1 MKKLLIAFWGV
12 LFVFPAF
19 CADVYFHVEPE
30 NLKTVASAYFDTASD
45 PNVVAKI
52 ADEYLAQL
60 QSNNNQGVTVAGMQ
74 AVCAAGGLDITT
86 QSGQQQCIDFV
97 TTLSTLSDTNFY
109 HVCDDDEYEKIP
121 ESVRNIS
128 KCEKDFFT
136 STKAVLSNAIALA
149 QEYARIKWND
159 NIVCSSQVRQH
170 RSDDWISCKS
180 IKTGAFYEFRFDRTD
195 ASNDVNIM
203 RDTHKAICEMYG
215 GEYQAGW
222 GCLIDKSECTN
233 INNTCNKFA
242 CEAKPGDYK
251 PVAGTGNMLTAAM
264 FQFMVNPDPVPGCE
278 IIDKGIINNEQLQ
291 MSNVCSIDP
300 FTFCKVGTQVN
311 RAPAS
316 DFELRK
322 YIAEQCKTDISQIT
336 CDAGYGIYKG
346 AGEGACQR
354 TVSNLYDVVV
364 SCYYQGNKIDI
375 VFDDLSEAWNTTSR
389 GGLQS
394 MMCVTADGVFDGKN
408 CTFVEEDECNALKA
422 QNATVCPEC
431 RDVDW
436 DDKNNLCVLG
446 SAKAATNLQ
455 NGIKIAGVVVTVV
468 AAAVA
473 TAATGGAAS
482 GTWVVVANAATGLGG
497 TAVIASEAAMTY
509 GKFDPFVKRA
519 QECFVNNDAKCAEE
533 LVVDE
538 LNTMIGYKEEFT
550 PAQQNGLDE
559 ILARLVEMIP
569 DDSEFW
575 DEFFGN
581 PEFFDCND
589 DGTDCAPKERAQ
601 FWQVVR
607 TVGDVSM
614 IIGGILSAIK
624 IVSPATTTTV
634 TTTTTST
641 KTEAAIYNRIQ
652 RIGINERLGGG
663 KNPGRVVTRGL
674 GGDNKTILA
683 NNLRNVNVTADVNSD
698 VVATVEKIVGA
709 NDFVPKNISR
719 NTQFLQWLRQ
729 NSQYKFVDPKTG
741 KLFTQAEFDDI
752 AKSLAQTVTTTTTT
766 VTPGAASVTL
776 SALGLVPIGVGAGNL
791 VYHEMEESD
800 TLILSRDGEEEFEAP
815 EPGDPEFIGPIPVPV
830 PVPIDTSAEDPEP
843 APVVATEEEFEA
855 PEPGDPE
862 FIGPIP
868 VPVPTPA
875 PVVTTAAPEKPNVTI
890 DLSDLPDATPHVDE
904 TEIQITNNPLSVD
917 KYTYTPSAPAPVKS
931 EPVTPYQ
938 VEKPNNTGLIATA
951 AILGA
956 IGTGVL
962 VGALVGGD
970 DDDDDDTHGEE
981 YNQLEQ
987 DLTTILNVAGG
998 TIGYVGNHSIT
1009 LAKMQTMVGSYVQ
1022 IVNIAG
1028 NAVVVVIYNGHYL
1041 PYYLNPGVGQWIPV
1055 LGISS
1060 VGGYMNTYP
1069 QNPTGISVVDSI
1081 AGILNQKLPGR
1092 LVGQFVGANSAGVQ
1106 FPTPAPAAYQ
1116 TINAEFPNGVVQSA
1130 TEMQSQT
1137 GQQLYNN
1144 NYNRIKNIFITAH
1157 LGGFFIDY
1165 FIL

>member
-30 NLKTVASAYFDTASD
+30 NLKTVASAYFDTDSD

-195 ASNDVNIM
+195 ASNDANIT
-203 RDTHKAICEMYG
+203 RDIHKAICEMYG

-251 PVAGTGNMLTAAM
+251 PVAGTGDMLTAAM

-311 RAPAS
+311 RTPAS

-354 TVSNLYDVVV
+354 TLSNLYDVVV

-394 MMCVTADGVFDGKN
+394 MMCVTADGIFDGKN

-455 NGIKIAGVVVTVV
+455 NGIKIGTVVVTVV

-519 QECFVNNDAKCAEE
+519 QECFVNNDAQCAEE

-843 APVVATEEEFEA
+843 APVV
-855 PEPGDPE
+855 
-862 FIGPIP
+862 IP
-868 VPVPTPA
+868 VPIPA

-890 DLSDLPDATPHVDE
+890 DLSDLPDMTPHVDE
-904 TEIQITNNPLSVD
+904 TEIQITNTPLSVD

-1081 AGILNQKLPGR
+1081 SGILNQKLPGR

>member
-159 NIVCSSQVRQH
+159 NIVCSNQVRQH

-180 IKTGAFYEFRFDRTD
+180 IKTGAFYEFRFNRTD

-278 IIDKGIINNEQLQ
+278 ITDKAIINNEQLQ

-322 YIAEQCKTDISQIT
+322 YIAQECKTDISQIT

-346 AGEGACQR
+346 AGEGACRR
-354 TVSNLYDVVV
+354 TALNLYDVVV

-394 MMCVTADGVFDGKN
+394 MMCVTADGIFDGKN
-408 CTFVEEDECNALKA
+408 CSLADKVLCDQMKA
-422 QNATVCPEC
+422 QNAAVCPEC
-431 RDVDW
+431 RDIDW
-436 DDKNNLCVLG
+436 DEDNNLCVLG

-455 NGIKIAGVVVTVV
+455 NGIEIAGVIVTVV
-468 AAAVA
+468 AAVAV
-473 TAATGGAAS
+473 TAATGGTAAP
-482 GTWVVVANAATGLGG
+482 GAWVIVSNVATGLTVTGG
-497 TAVIASEAAMTY
+497 AATVVSEAVMTY
-509 GKFDPFVKRA
+509 GIFDPFVKRA
-519 QECFVNNDAKCAEE
+519 QECIYNNDAQCAEE

-550 PAQQNGLDE
+550 PAQQNALDE
-559 ILARLVEMIP
+559 YLAKLIEMIP

-575 DEFFGN
+575 KYFWNN
-581 PEFFDCND
+581 PEYFDCND

-601 FWQVVR
+601 FWQLVR

-614 IIGGILSAIK
+614 FVGGLLSMISAIAPK
-624 IVSPATTTTV
+624 VATTV
-634 TTTTTST
+634 TTTTTTT
-641 KTEAAIYNRIQ
+641 KTEAAIYNRLQ
-652 RIGINERLGGG
+652 RIGINEKLGSG
-663 KNPGRVVTRGL
+663 KNAGRTVVQHMDGR
-674 GGDNKTILA
+674 NSTILA
-683 NNLRNVNVTADVNSD
+683 NNIKNVNVTANVNTD
-698 VVATVEKIVGA
+698 LVPTVEKIVAA
-709 NDFVPKNISR
+709 NDFVPKNININS
-719 NTQFLQWLRQ
+719 QFTPWLRQ
-729 NSQYKFVDPKTG
+729 NSQYKFVDMKTG
-741 KLFTQAEFDDI
+741 QLLTQAQVDDI
-752 AKSLAQTVTTTTTT
+752 AKSVTQTVTTTTTT
-766 VTPGAASVTL
+766 VTPGTASL
-776 SALGLVPIGVGAGNL
+776 IFNELGLIPVTVGAGNL
-791 VYHEMEESD
+791 IYHELEEAD

-843 APVVATEEEFEA
+843 APVV
-855 PEPGDPE
+855 
-862 FIGPIP
+862 I
-868 VPVPTPA
+868 PVPTPA
-875 PVVTTAAPEKPNVTI
+875 PVVTTAVPEKPNVTI
-890 DLSDLPDATPHVDE
+890 DLSDLPDMTPHVDE
-904 TEIQITNNPLSVD
+904 TEIQITNTPLSVD

-1081 AGILNQKLPGR
+1081 TGILNQKLPGR

>member
-30 NLKTVASAYFDTASD
+30 NLKTVASAYFDTDSD

-180 IKTGAFYEFRFDRTD
+180 IKTGAFYEFRFDRMD
-195 ASNDVNIM
+195 ASNDANIM

-242 CEAKPGDYK
+242 CEATPGDYK

-264 FQFMVNPDPVPGCE
+264 FQFMVNPDSVPGCE
-278 IIDKGIINNEQLQ
+278 ITNKAIINNEQLQ

-322 YIAEQCKTDISQIT
+322 YIAQECKTDISQIT

-346 AGEGACQR
+346 AGEGACRR
-354 TVSNLYDVVV
+354 TALNLYDVVV

-455 NGIKIAGVVVTVV
+455 NGIKIGTVVVTVV

-519 QECFVNNDAKCAEE
+519 QECFVNNDAQCAEE

-698 VVATVEKIVGA
+698 VVATVEKIVSA

-776 SALGLVPIGVGAGNL
+776 SALGLVPIGAGAGNL

-830 PVPIDTSAEDPEP
+830 PIDTSAEDPKP
-843 APVVATEEEFEA
+843 APVV
-855 PEPGDPE
+855 
-862 FIGPIP
+862 I
-868 VPVPTPA
+868 PVPTPA

-890 DLSDLPDATPHVDE
+890 DLSDLPDITPHVDE
-904 TEIQITNNPLSVD
+904 TEIQITNTPLSVD
-917 KYTYTPSAPAPVKS
+917 KYTYTPSAPAPVRS

-1081 AGILNQKLPGR
+1081 TGILNQKLPGR

>member
-30 NLKTVASAYFDTASD
+30 NLKTVASAYFDTDSD

-195 ASNDVNIM
+195 ASNDANIT
-203 RDTHKAICEMYG
+203 RDIHKAICEMYG

-251 PVAGTGNMLTAAM
+251 PVAGTGDMLTAAM

-311 RAPAS
+311 RTPAS

-354 TVSNLYDVVV
+354 TLSNLYDVVV

-394 MMCVTADGVFDGKN
+394 MMCVTADGIFDGKN

-455 NGIKIAGVVVTVV
+455 NGIKIGTVVVTVV

-519 QECFVNNDAKCAEE
+519 QECFVNNDAQCAEE

-843 APVVATEEEFEA
+843 APVV
-855 PEPGDPE
+855 
-862 FIGPIP
+862 IP
-868 VPVPTPA
+868 VPIPA

-890 DLSDLPDATPHVDE
+890 DLSDLPDMTPHVDE
-904 TEIQITNNPLSVD
+904 TEIQITNTPLSVD

-1157 LGGFFIDY
+1157 LGGFFIV
-1165 FIL
+1165 LT